1 MLDVV
6 FECVHFS
13 CGRLVAMCRMYL
25 LFSIVIIIT
34 SAFSHE
40 TYGKRLRN
48 LATVDTV
55 DSFDMLSY

>member
-1 MLDVV
+1 
-6 FECVHFS
+6 
-13 CGRLVAMCRMYL
+13 MCRMYL

-55 DSFDMLSY
+55 DSFDMFVLLSVDT